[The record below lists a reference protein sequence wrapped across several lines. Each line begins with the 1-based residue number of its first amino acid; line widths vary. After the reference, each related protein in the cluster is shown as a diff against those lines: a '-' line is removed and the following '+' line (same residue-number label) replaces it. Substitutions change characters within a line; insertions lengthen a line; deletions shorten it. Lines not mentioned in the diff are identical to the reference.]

1 MKSITC
7 LDLFA
12 GCGGLSNGLSQAGIH
27 VRWAN
32 ESDAHAAETYRR
44 AHSDCVVFEE
54 DVNLLYQRLIDRDKD
69 LPRPGEVDLV
79 AGGPP
84 CQGFSGYNR
93 HRRVGDPRNS
103 LVESFLDVVEH
114 IKPRY
119 VLMENVPGMLSLDK
133 GRVPKLILSALEG
146 LGYQAQ
152 LGILQA
158 GYYGVPQ
165 NRWRVFI
172 IAAAAG
178 LRAPEFPSPVYTF
191 PRTTIFGATAFRANV
206 VKPVNTAADLFWQ
219 PKPTLTVGDAISD
232 LPPIDN
238 GGGTEECSYA
248 TPPNGSYQQMLR
260 EHSRQ
265 VWNHRCTRLGETM
278 LARCSAVPKRP
289 GAGWLDL
296 PDHLKPRN
304 LLRHGDKRYDN
315 RFGRLHWE
323 GTFNTILT
331 QALPYWGRVFHP
343 EQDRVISIRESA
355 RAQGFQD
362 TVRFFGPQT
371 RQYEQVGN
379 AVPPPLGRAI
389 GIEVMR
395 AAGLLAADEIRAS

>member
-1 MKSITC
+1 
-7 LDLFA
+7 
-12 GCGGLSNGLSQAGIH
+12 
-27 VRWAN
+27 
-32 ESDAHAAETYRR
+32 
-44 AHSDCVVFEE
+44 
-54 DVNLLYQRLIDRDKD
+54 
-69 LPRPGEVDLV
+69 
-79 AGGPP
+79 
-84 CQGFSGYNR
+84 
-93 HRRVGDPRNS
+93 
-103 LVESFLDVVEH
+103 
-114 IKPRY
+114 
-119 VLMENVPGMLSLDK
+119 MENVPGMLSLDK